1 MCWRDLHRFVDPCWS
16 GQRRWY
22 WHLANKTFRVSGVRN
37 SEHTFAL
44 DLDAVGV
51 AEVDGGWGVEA
62 EPGVSV
68 LVVVPPEEA
77 LAERAA
83 IFGRAESSRKLW
95 AVLERL
101 ELRF

>member
-1 MCWRDLHRFVDPCWS
+1 M
-16 GQRRWY
+16 
-22 WHLANKTFRVSGVRN
+22 SGVRG

-68 LVVVPPEEA
+68 LVVVPAEEA

-83 IFGRAESSRKLW
+83 IFDGAEPSRKLW
-95 AVLERL
+95 AVLECL
-101 ELRF
+101 EVCF